1 MNFLR
6 ELNPWAS
13 LGENILPEE
22 KKPHQ
27 RFRFSNTVEEQ
38 NFAFGN
44 APGNVK
50 KMNRRNKSVRNGKN
64 TRKLFARPTLLT
76 PRTKASTKRNIREYE
91 SEINSQRNLNNLKKP
106 FTRIMNMN
114 VATHKQPW
122 GEKWLRNKQRQPK
135 LPISYLGYFNKLN
148 NYTRNK
154 YKPIS
159 NASLKKAQN
168 WAAKIHRN
176 EVGGV

>member
-1 MNFLR
+1 MEFRNI
-6 ELNPWAS
+6 LNPWAS

-22 KKPHQ
+22 RKPHQ
-27 RFRFSNTVEEQ
+27 RFRFKNTIEEQ

-44 APGNVK
+44 APGNLK
-50 KMNRRNKSVRNGKN
+50 KMNRRNKRVINGKN
-64 TRKLFARPTLLT
+64 TRKLFGRPTLLT
-76 PRTKASTKRNIREYE
+76 PRTKANTKRNIREYE
-91 SEINSQRNLNNLKKP
+91 SEINSQRNLNNL
-106 FTRIMNMN
+106 TRRSVNRGINI
-114 VATHKQPW
+114 AHYKQPW